1 MNLKE
6 LINLSNKAFNEKN
19 FQEAKKIL
27 DEAIKLNPNVYE
39 LYHKLGIISF
49 NLGNL
54 DDSINYFKRAISINP
69 ESSSTLSNLG
79 NVYFK
84 LKKKKL
90 AQKTYFEALKMD
102 PKNFNINYNLG
113 NFFLAYDELSNAE
126 KYLNLSIDIMPNQVL
141 PYNNL
146 FQLYD
151 RSNNL
156 EKLEKIFI
164 KAKNNLSNNP
174 LINFFEGILN
184 YRKKNYDRVIKIF
197 ENLNLNEKDISKN
210 LLKNNILAKSYDHK
224 GVFDKAFKFYEIS
237 NNILEKASS
246 KKFNKD
252 RYIKSVTERID
263 YFSNQNLK
271 ISNPILLEKKEVDPV
286 FLIGFPRSGTTLL
299 DTILS
304 SHNSIKV
311 LEEKS
316 LVDELIIEL
325 NIKNEFNKIEKID
338 SILIRKLRESYFQK
352 RDSFFKV
359 NKDQIFIDKLPLN
372 IIYLAEINKIFPN
385 AKYILALRHPCDCIL
400 SCFMQPFT
408 PNDAMSNFFNIKDAA
423 NLYDKIMELWM
434 KYDTI
439 LDLKIHIV
447 KYEDVVNNFEPT
459 LKSLCKFLEISW
471 TNNLKEFYKT
481 AQKKRFIN
489 TPSYDQVNLPLYN
502 KSIGRWKNYKD
513 KFMETKH
520 VLDKWIDRFNY

>member
-1 MNLKE
+1 MNLEE

-19 FQEAKKIL
+19 FLEAKKIL

-39 LYHKLGIISF
+39 LFHKLGIISY

-69 ESSSTLSNLG
+69 KSSSTLSNLG

-84 LKKKKL
+84 LKKKNL
-90 AQKTYFEALKMD
+90 ALKSYLEAIEID
-102 PKNFNINYNLG
+102 PNNFNVNYNLG
-113 NFFLAYDELSNAE
+113 NFFLTYDDLTNAE
-126 KYLNLSIDIMPNQVL
+126 KYFNLSIDILPNQIL

-164 KAKNNLSNNP
+164 KAKKNLLDNP
-174 LINFFEGILN
+174 LINFFEGILS
-184 YRKKNYDRVIKIF
+184 YRKKNYESAIKIF
-197 ENLNLNEKDISKN
+197 ENLNLNDKDISKN

-224 GVFDKAFKFYEIS
+224 EEFDKAFKFYEIS
-237 NNILEKASS
+237 NNILEKASF
-246 KKFNKD
+246 KKFDKN
-252 RYIKSVTERID
+252 RYIKSVKERID
-263 YFSNQNLK
+263 YFSNKNLK
-271 ISNPILLEKKEVDPV
+271 TSNSILLQKKEIDPV

-325 NIKNEFNKIEKID
+325 NIKNEFNKIDELD
-338 SILIRKLRESYFQK
+338 SIFIEKLRNSYFQK
-352 RDSFFKV
+352 RDNLLKI
-359 NKDQIFIDKLPLN
+359 NKYQIFIDKLPLN
-372 IIYLAEINKIFPN
+372 IVYLAEINKIFPT
-385 AKYILALRHPCDCIL
+385 AKYILALRHPYDSVL

-434 KYDTI
+434 KYDSI
-439 LDLKIHIV
+439 LDLKTHVV
-447 KYEDVVNNFEPT
+447 KYEDVVNNFEST
-459 LKSLCKFLEISW
+459 LKNLLKFLEIGW
-471 TNNLKEFYKT
+471 ANNLNEFYKN

-489 TPSYDQVNLPLYN
+489 TPSYDQVSMPLYN

-513 KFMETKH
+513 KFMESKYI
-520 VLDKWIDRFNY
+520 LDKWIHRFNY